1 MIWVSSLKSFSYLV
15 ALEEAVQS
23 FKVNKVENKTSTIKP
38 LALSLWLVDV
48 LFLIAKMIHH
58 LPLLNATARHRIISD
73 IALLV
78 LPQSPFFTPITKTG
92 TPFQYEMTNCGELG
106 WVSDTQ
112 GYRYTRHHPLTLEA
126 WAMLP
131 DSIMSVINF
140 LKLQGYLCPSF
151 QPEAC
156 LVNKYLPGQKLGLHQ
171 DNTEKDT
178 TSPIISISLGSPGI
192 FLLGGLSRKDPTTE
206 YLLNPGDV
214 LILSEGDRMKYHAFK
229 GIIRGEK
236 RINLTIRQVRVYQP
250 N

>member
-1 MIWVSSLKSFSYLV
+1 MPPQRRKAR
-15 ALEEAVQS
+15 AL
-23 FKVNKVENKTSTIKP
+23 T
-38 LALSLWLVDV
+38 LSLWLVEV

-58 LPLLNATARHRIISD
+58 LPLLNPTARHRIISD
-73 IALLV
+73 LALLV
-78 LPQSPFFTPITKTG
+78 LPQSPFFTPIMKTG

-126 WAMLP
+126 WAMIP
-131 DSIMSVINF
+131 DSILAVINF

-171 DNTEKDT
+171 DNTEKDHY
-178 TSPIISISLGSPGI
+178 SPIVSISLGAPGI
-192 FLLGGLSRKDPTTE
+192 FLLGGLSRRDPTTE

-236 RINLTIRQVRVYQP
+236 RINLTIRQVRVD
-250 N
+250 

>member
-1 MIWVSSLKSFSYLV
+1 VIWVSSLKSFSYLV
-15 ALEEAVQS
+15 ALGEAVQS

-112 GYRYTRHHPLTLEA
+112 GYRYTKYHPYLGTP
-126 WAMLP
+126 WAKLP
-131 DSIMSVINF
+131 RSIREIINF
-140 LKLQGYLCPSF
+140 LKSQ
-151 QPEAC
+151 
-156 LVNKYLPGQKLGLHQ
+156 
-171 DNTEKDT
+171 NT
-178 TSPIISISLGSPGI
+178 S
-192 FLLGGLSRKDPTTE
+192 
-206 YLLNPGDV
+206 
-214 LILSEGDRMKYHAFK
+214 
-229 GIIRGEK
+229 
-236 RINLTIRQVRVYQP
+236 
-250 N
+250 

>member
-1 MIWVSSLKSFSYLV
+1 VIWVSSLKSFSYLV

-112 GYRYTRHHPLTLEA
+112 GYDLTL
-126 WAMLP
+126 
-131 DSIMSVINF
+131 
-140 LKLQGYLCPSF
+140 KLDNLATFSF
-151 QPEAC
+151 QK
-156 LVNKYLPGQKLGLHQ
+156 LVANFSCQFFLIRYRILSARA
-171 DNTEKDT
+171 
-178 TSPIISISLGSPGI
+178 TSSTSGAI
-192 FLLGGLSRKDPTTE
+192 FLDINQIS
-206 YLLNPGDV
+206 
-214 LILSEGDRMKYHAFK
+214 SEVFK
-229 GIIRGEK
+229 I
-236 RINLTIRQVRVYQP
+236 
-250 N
+250 

>member
-1 MIWVSSLKSFSYLV
+1 
-15 ALEEAVQS
+15 
-23 FKVNKVENKTSTIKP
+23 VNHQQAKAFV
-38 LALSLWLVDV
+38 LSLWLVEV

-58 LPLLNATARHRIISD
+58 LSLLNPTARHRIISD

-78 LPQSPFFTPITKTG
+78 LPQSPFFTPIMKTG

-131 DSIMSVINF
+131 DSILAVINF

-171 DNTEKDT
+171 DKTEKDHC
-178 TSPIISISLGSPGI
+178 SPIVSISLGAPGI
-192 FLLGGLSRKDPTTE
+192 FVLGGQNRTDPKTDI
-206 YLLNPGDV
+206 LLTPGDV
-214 LILSEGDRMKYHAFK
+214 LIMDECDRLRYHGFK
-229 GIIRGEK
+229 GITEGTK
-236 RINLTIRQVRVYQP
+236 RINLTIRQVKT
-250 N
+250 